1 VACLAQLVNAIAPIM
16 TETGG
21 PAWRQTIFWPFAHFS
36 HFGRGRVLRARVDS
50 PTYSTDYYDP
60 RGDVEHRYALPAVP
74 FLKLAVVHDESGG
87 RLNLLAVNRCLDQPL
102 DFELDARNFGVLAAD
117 AMLTLHDDD
126 LEAVNTKDAPDRI
139 RPVPLTGATVEA
151 GKLRLTLP
159 PASWNIVSMT
169 ESS

>member
-1 VACLAQLVNAIAPIM
+1 
-16 TETGG
+16 
-21 PAWRQTIFWPFAHFS
+21 
-36 HFGRGRVLRARVDS
+36 
-50 PTYSTDYYDP
+50 
-60 RGDVEHRYALPAVP
+60 VP

-87 RLNLLAVNRCLDQPL
+87 RLNLLAVNRSLNQPL